1 MQLFNPTFPFNF
13 LTLDI
18 IFSYQ
23 EQIFIIFIN
32 TSCKYNLFILIKKIK
47 INYNNLFAILLKYK
61 IFFLKNYYLKKVNQI
76 I

>member
-32 TSCKYNLFILIKKIK
+32 TSCKYNLFISIKKIK
-47 INYNNLFAILLKYK
+47 INYNNLFVILLKYK